1 MIRID
6 LNCDMGES
14 VGDRQTG
21 ADEAVMPW
29 ITSANIAC
37 GFHAGDSS
45 VMRRTVAAAIAEGV
59 AIGAHV
65 GLPDREGFGRRV
77 MQLDAQIA
85 YDITVVQVG
94 ALQAVAR
101 SLGARVDHVK
111 PHGALYHML
120 DADAALGDAVA
131 RAIRDV
137 APGLRVVGRSGG
149 PWLAQA
155 EHLGLA
161 VLHEVFADRAYRGDG
176 GLLARSEPGACI
188 DSPQAA
194 ADQAVQLV
202 REQRVKAADDQVLA
216 LRADTLCIHG
226 DRDDAEAM
234 ARTIRERLEQAGIEV
249 ARPPRD

>member
-1 MIRID
+1 MSRID
-6 LNCDMGES
+6 LNCDLGEY
-14 VGDRQTG
+14 VGTDRMG

-37 GFHAGDSS
+37 GFHAGDAS
-45 VMRRTVAAAIAEGV
+45 VMRRTVAAALSEGV

-65 GLPDREGFGRRV
+65 GLPDREGFGRRA
-77 MQLDAQIA
+77 MALDAQTA

-101 SLGARVDHVK
+101 SLGARVGHVK

-120 DADAALGDAVA
+120 DADAGLGDAVA

-137 APGLRVVGRSGG
+137 DPGLLVVGRSGG
-149 PWLAQA
+149 PWLARA
-155 EHLGLA
+155 EYLGLA

-176 GLLARSEPGACI
+176 GLVARGEPGACI

-194 ADQAVQLV
+194 AEQAVRLA
-202 REQRVKAADDQVLA
+202 REQRVKAADEQVLE
-216 LRADTLCIHG
+216 LRVDTLCIHG

-234 ARTIRERLEQAGIEV
+234 ARTIRERLEQAGVEV
-249 ARPPRD
+249 VRPACG